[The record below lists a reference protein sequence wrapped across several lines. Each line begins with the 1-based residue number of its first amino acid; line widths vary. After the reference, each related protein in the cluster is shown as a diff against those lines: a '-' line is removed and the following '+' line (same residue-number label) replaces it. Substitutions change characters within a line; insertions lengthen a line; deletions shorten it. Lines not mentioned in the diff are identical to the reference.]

1 MAGKSTELGPIGV
14 NVTHTVR
21 QFREERRLGYAELSR
36 QLAEI
41 GREIP
46 PLGLRRIESG
56 ERRVDVDDLVALAV
70 VFDVSPLALLLPTE
84 AGSLT
89 SQGVEYSL
97 QQIWNWG
104 EGLHPLPRE
113 AAAPTEARIITDRD
127 FRIRN
132 VRFLTE
138 SRPHIQIDWEQW
150 LRETVAGLTDEEP
163 GSRGGG

>member
-1 MAGKSTELGPIGV
+1 MGPIGV
-14 NVTHTVR
+14 NVAHTVR
-21 QFREERRLGYAELSR
+21 QFREDRRLGFAELSR

-70 VFDVSPLALLLPTE
+70 VLDVSPLALLLPSE
-84 AGSLT
+84 ASSLT
-89 SQGVEYSL
+89 SQGEEYSL

-113 AAAPTEARIITDRD
+113 AAPTDRD

-138 SRPHIQIDWEQW
+138 SRPHMQIDWEQW
-150 LRETVAGLTDEEP
+150 LSETVDFGTDKEARP
-163 GSRGGG
+163 RGDD